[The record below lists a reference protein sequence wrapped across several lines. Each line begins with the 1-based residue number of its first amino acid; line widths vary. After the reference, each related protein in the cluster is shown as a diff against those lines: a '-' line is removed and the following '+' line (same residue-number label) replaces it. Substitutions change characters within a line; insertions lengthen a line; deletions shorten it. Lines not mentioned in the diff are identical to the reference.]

1 MSDKRSNTN
10 LHSPGE
16 ESSGR
21 STPVESEVRR
31 PHVLDVPDKPNSP
44 LHRGTARL
52 FSIDAAAALGAAA
65 IVGTDDDKDPFV
77 TAPTEGPSLNGP
89 PAEGRFDLT
98 ELDIETLM
106 KLKVDEIGAKTTFSV
121 EDLNRLD
128 VAKLTDVDVGAPSL
142 DHGERHTKLTDANI
156 EQSVKQA
163 GDSTGDMSV
172 EHLIA
177 MDIQTLAD
185 VTVLA
190 SLGELADQQID
201 LTSLSL
207 ETLLTADA
215 GPVTSTDDVNT
226 IEVAQLDLDTLT
238 TVDAGTADTSGD
250 AVTSEGGETGGGLE
264 FTGDTSVDTTSTVQ
278 VASSD
283 SSFVPA
289 SSGSTSPADSGDAA
303 PTAPANASVGAV
315 ADADAAANVTSE
327 SSVIGATAGVAA
339 LATDPD
345 GGDTVTYSLTDDAG
359 GRFAIDTNTG
369 VITVADPLLLDYET
383 TTNHTVTVQATST
396 DGSTS
401 NAAFIINLS
410 DDTGEFA
417 VTAVSDSNGTGDT
430 VSESATVGAPV
441 NITALATDGDG
452 SDTVTYS
459 LTDDAGGR
467 FAIDANTGVISVA
480 DPMLLD
486 FETATN
492 HTVTVQATSTD
503 GSTAVQNFTVNLV
516 DDTGE
521 FSVGAI
527 SDNDGAGDVVSESAA
542 NGTAVGIAALATD
555 ADGSDTVTYSLTND
569 AGGRFTID
577 SNTGVI
583 SVADFLLIDYE
594 TATSHNVTVRATSTD
609 GSTSDQVFAIGIS
622 DDTTEFSVSA
632 VSDTDA
638 AADSVGESVANGTV
652 VGVTALATDADG
664 TDTVSY
670 SLTDDAGGRFAI
682 NATTGVVTVA
692 DASLLDHETATSHNI
707 TVRATSTDGST
718 SDLVFAIGISDD
730 TTEFSVSAV
739 SDTDAAADSVGESV
753 TNGTVVGVTALA
765 TDADGTDTVSYS
777 LTDDA
782 GGRFAINATTGVV
795 TVADASLLDHET
807 TTSHNITVRATSTD
821 GSTSD
826 QVFAIGISDDTTEFS
841 VSAVSDTDAA
851 ADSVGE
857 SVANGTVV
865 GVTAFA
871 SDADATDT
879 VSYSLTDDAGGRFA
893 INATTGVVTVADASL
908 LDHETATSHNITV
921 RATSTDGSTSDLVF
935 AIGVSDDTTE
945 FSVTAVSDTDAAADS
960 VGESVA
966 NGTAVGVTAFASD
979 ADGSDTISY
988 SLTDDAGGRFAINA
1002 TTGVVTVADASL
1014 LDHETATSHNI
1025 TVRATSTDGSTSD
1038 LVFAIGVSDDNT
1050 EFSVSAVSDTDAA
1063 ADSVG
1068 EEAANGSVVGITA
1081 LATDTDG
1088 TDSVSYS
1095 LTDDAGGRFAI
1106 NATTGV
1112 VTVADASLLDY
1123 ETTTSHNITIRATST
1138 DGSTSDQVFAI
1149 GISDDDTEFS
1159 VSAVSDTD
1167 AAADSVGESVANG
1180 TVVGV
1185 TALASDDDDSDAISY
1200 SLTDDAGGRFAINA
1214 TTGVVT
1220 VADASLLDHE
1230 TATSHNITVRATST
1244 DGSTSDQVFAIG
1256 ISDDNTEFS
1265 VGAVSDVDVAV
1276 FQNATS
1282 ESAANGTAVGITA
1295 SASDADGS
1303 DTVTYSLT
1311 DDAGGRYQI
1320 DANSGVVTVA
1330 DNSLLDFETATSHN
1344 ITVQATS
1351 TDGSTSAQT
1360 FTVNVVDANEAPTDL
1375 TLAVN
1380 SGISLNTDGGNSA
1393 YLHTVNGGAIVGGLS
1408 QFTIEMEFSGTNVT
1422 GGDVPLFSYH
1432 AGGASDEI
1440 ELGINETGG
1449 LYELYIE
1456 IGEQAH
1462 SVVGYDASVLMDGT
1476 DHQISLTWDNA
1487 AGDWQIFVDGTL
1499 VANGTGIAAGDT
1511 IAGGGTIVLGQ
1522 EQDTL
1527 GGGFDPTQVFH
1538 GTLYDVRVFNDV
1550 RSSTEISDNLFSQVD
1565 ASEPG
1570 LVANWHMDD
1579 LSGGVTT
1586 DSVGGND
1593 LSVANVTGGGWVAS
1607 TQTLVAAVPEGAPD
1621 GRLVGSVSATD
1632 QDAGDTFTYSL
1643 TDDAGGRFAIDGAT
1657 GVITVADGS
1666 LLDYETATSHNI
1678 TVRVTDS
1685 GGLTYDEVFAI
1696 NLADANDAPT
1706 DISFVA
1712 EPSVAVE
1719 TGTATFSGLT
1729 HYWKL
1734 DGDAVDSVGTDNGV
1748 ISGASTVTG
1757 RDGSALSFDE
1767 VNDVVTIP
1775 DVTMNNEF
1783 TVSFQFKV
1791 DDNSGS
1797 LFQYMYSHG
1806 DINSTNSLNIFLN
1819 EASHGTDP
1827 NILRTVIRDTDDTLD
1842 NFALDFDI
1850 SGIVGD
1856 GQWHTY
1862 TLTVTSGV
1870 GSKVYLDGVEQNSDT
1885 RGGDSIDP
1893 SGSLYLGGR
1902 QDLDPDRYFGGEM
1915 DSVQIYDR
1923 PLNGTE
1929 VSDLHDTTPETI
1941 VDGTL
1946 VATASTVD
1954 PDAGDTFTYTLTNDA
1969 GGLFSIDANTGAIT
1983 ANVTGGSAPAAGSA
1997 YTVTVETADSG
2008 GLTTSKNLTLR
2019 FGTSGD
2025 DTISGAA
2032 GLDVV
2037 YGGTGTDT
2045 ASYTASASAVTV
2057 DLSTGTGTGGDAD
2070 GDMLR
2075 GIENVTGSAF
2085 DDTLTGDANANV
2097 LTGGAGN
2104 DTLNGGGGDDTL
2116 DGGAGADILD
2126 GGAGYDIVDYSS
2138 AVSRVDIR
2146 LDLNQGFFDDAAGD
2160 TYSGIEGA
2168 IGGAG
2173 GDYIYGQF
2181 GSSVD
2186 NQFDGGAG
2194 DDTLYGFE
2202 GNDTLIGGAGA
2213 DVLDGGAGT
2222 DTVSYA
2228 VGSGNSVTVN
2238 LSTGLGSGND
2248 AQGDTYTDIENVIG
2262 SNNDDVLTGD
2272 ANANVINGGDGND
2285 TIEGLGGGDTL
2296 TGGAGNDTFVY
2307 VGAGTDGDTITDFT
2321 QGDDRIDVSS
2331 YGLTDIND
2339 LTIADDGFGNAMIFL
2354 PSGDDVT
2361 LTGVAPVALTDSDF
2375 IF

>member
-10 LHSPGE
+10 LYSPDDT
-16 ESSGR
+16 SSGC

-31 PHVLDVPDKPNSP
+31 PHVLDVPDKPNSA

-52 FSIDAAAALGAAA
+52 FNIDAAAALGAAA
-65 IVGTDDDKDPFV
+65 IVGTDNDKDPFV
-77 TAPTEGPSLNGP
+77 TAPTENTSLNGP
-89 PAEGRFDLT
+89 PAEGPFDLT

-106 KLKVDEIGAKTTFSV
+106 KLKVDEVGAKTTFSV
-121 EDLNRLD
+121 QDLNRLD
-128 VAKLTDVDVGAPSL
+128 VAQLMNVDVGAPSL
-142 DHGERHTKLTDANI
+142 DHGERHIKLTDGSI
-156 EQSVKQA
+156 ER
-163 GDSTGDMSV
+163 
-172 EHLIA
+172 LIA

-185 VTVLA
+185 VTVVA
-190 SLGELADQQID
+190 SLSELADQQID

-215 GPVTSTDDVNT
+215 GPVTSTDDVST

-264 FTGDTSVDTTSTVQ
+264 FAGDTNVDTTSTVQ

-289 SSGSTSPADSGDAA
+289 SFGSTSSVDSGDAA
-303 PTAPANASVGAV
+303 PPAPSNSSVGAV
-315 ADADAAANVTSE
+315 SDGDAAANVTSE

-430 VSESATVGAPV
+430 VSESASVGAPV

-459 LTDDAGGR
+459 LTNDAGGR

-577 SNTGVI
+577 SSTGVI
-583 SVADFLLIDYE
+583 SVADFLLLDYE

-609 GSTSDQVFAIGIS
+609 GSTSDQVFAIGVS

-670 SLTDDAGGRFAI
+670 SLTDDAGR
-682 NATTGVVTVA
+682 
-692 DASLLDHETATSHNI
+692 
-707 TVRATSTDGST
+707 TVRDQRHDRRGDGRRCQP
-718 SDLVFAIGISDD
+718 
-730 TTEFSVSAV
+730 
-739 SDTDAAADSVGESV
+739 
-753 TNGTVVGVTALA
+753 
-765 TDADGTDTVSYS
+765 
-777 LTDDA
+777 A
-782 GGRFAINATTGVV
+782 GPR
-795 TVADASLLDHET
+795 DRDEPQRP
-807 TTSHNITVRATSTD
+807 TVRATSTD

-826 QVFAIGISDDTTEFS
+826 QVFAIG
-841 VSAVSDTDAA
+841 
-851 ADSVGE
+851 
-857 SVANGTVV
+857 
-865 GVTAFA
+865 
-871 SDADATDT
+871 
-879 VSYSLTDDAGGRFA
+879 
-893 INATTGVVTVADASL
+893 
-908 LDHETATSHNITV
+908 
-921 RATSTDGSTSDLVF
+921 
-935 AIGVSDDTTE
+935 VSDDTTE
-945 FSVTAVSDTDAAADS
+945 FSV
-960 VGESVA
+960 
-966 NGTAVGVTAFASD
+966 
-979 ADGSDTISY
+979 
-988 SLTDDAGGRFAINA
+988 
-1002 TTGVVTVADASL
+1002 
-1014 LDHETATSHNI
+1014 
-1025 TVRATSTDGSTSD
+1025 
-1038 LVFAIGVSDDNT
+1038 
-1050 EFSVSAVSDTDAA
+1050 
-1063 ADSVG
+1063 
-1068 EEAANGSVVGITA
+1068 
-1081 LATDTDG
+1081 
-1088 TDSVSYS
+1088 
-1095 LTDDAGGRFAI
+1095 
-1106 NATTGV
+1106 
-1112 VTVADASLLDY
+1112 
-1123 ETTTSHNITIRATST
+1123 
-1138 DGSTSDQVFAI
+1138 
-1149 GISDDDTEFS
+1149 
-1159 VSAVSDTD
+1159 
-1167 AAADSVGESVANG
+1167 
-1180 TVVGV
+1180 
-1185 TALASDDDDSDAISY
+1185 
-1200 SLTDDAGGRFAINA
+1200 
-1214 TTGVVT
+1214 
-1220 VADASLLDHE
+1220 
-1230 TATSHNITVRATST
+1230 
-1244 DGSTSDQVFAIG
+1244 
-1256 ISDDNTEFS
+1256 
-1265 VGAVSDVDVAV
+1265 GAVTDVDVVGFVNAV
-1276 FQNATS
+1276 S
-1282 ESAANGTAVGITA
+1282 ESAANGTTVGITA
-1295 SASDADGS
+1295 SATDADGS

-1311 DDAGGRYQI
+1311 DDAGGRFAI
-1320 DANSGVVTVA
+1320 DANTGVVTVA
-1330 DNSLLDFETATSHN
+1330 DASLLDFETAAGHT
-1344 ITVQATS
+1344 IEVTATS
-1351 TDGSTSAQT
+1351 SDGSTSNQT
-1360 FTVNVVDANEAPTDL
+1360 FAINVVDANEAPTDL

-1380 SGISLNTDGGNSA
+1380 SGISLNTDGGNNA

-1408 QFTIEMEFSGTNVT
+1408 QLTIEMEFSGTNVT

-1462 SVVGYDASVLMDGT
+1462 SVAGYDASVLMDGA

-1527 GGGFDPTQVFH
+1527 GGGFDPAQVFH

-1550 RSSTEISDNLFSQVD
+1550 RSSTEISENLFSQVD

-1570 LVANWHMDD
+1570 LVANWRMDD

-1621 GRLVGSVSATD
+1621 GRLVGSVSTTD

-1657 GVITVADGS
+1657 GAITVADGS
-1666 LLDYETATSHNI
+1666 LLDYETAASHDI
-1678 TVRVTDS
+1678 TIRVTDG
-1685 GGLTYDEVFAI
+1685 GGLTYDETFTI
-1696 NLADANDAPT
+1696 NVANLEEAN
-1706 DISFVA
+1706 V
-1712 EPSVAVE
+1712 V
-1719 TGTATFSGLT
+1719 TGTAGDDVLT
-1729 HYWKL
+1729 
-1734 DGDAVDSVGTDNGV
+1734 GTAN
-1748 ISGASTVTG
+1748 
-1757 RDGSALSFDE
+1757 DE
-1767 VNDVVTIP
+1767 
-1775 DVTMNNEF
+1775 
-1783 TVSFQFKV
+1783 
-1791 DDNSGS
+1791 S
-1797 LFQYMYSHG
+1797 LFG
-1806 DINSTNSLNIFLN
+1806 L
-1819 EASHGTDP
+1819 
-1827 NILRTVIRDTDDTLD
+1827 
-1842 NFALDFDI
+1842 
-1850 SGIVGD
+1850 
-1856 GQWHTY
+1856 
-1862 TLTVTSGV
+1862 
-1870 GSKVYLDGVEQNSDT
+1870 
-1885 RGGDSIDP
+1885 
-1893 SGSLYLGGR
+1893 
-1902 QDLDPDRYFGGEM
+1902 
-1915 DSVQIYDR
+1915 
-1923 PLNGTE
+1923 
-1929 VSDLHDTTPETI
+1929 
-1941 VDGTL
+1941 
-1946 VATASTVD
+1946 
-1954 PDAGDTFTYTLTNDA
+1954 AGN
-1969 GGLFSIDANTGAIT
+1969 
-1983 ANVTGGSAPAAGSA
+1983 
-1997 YTVTVETADSG
+1997 
-2008 GLTTSKNLTLR
+2008 
-2019 FGTSGD
+2019 
-2025 DTISGAA
+2025 DTISGLGGADS
-2032 GLDVV
+2032 L
-2037 YGGTGTDT
+2037 YGGD
-2045 ASYTASASAVTV
+2045 
-2057 DLSTGTGTGGDAD
+2057 
-2070 GDMLR
+2070 
-2075 GIENVTGSAF
+2075 
-2085 DDTLTGDANANV
+2085 
-2097 LTGGAGN
+2097 
-2104 DTLNGGGGDDTL
+2104 GDDTL

-2138 AVSRVDIR
+2138 ALSRVDIR

-2173 GDYIYGQF
+2173 GDHIYGQF
-2181 GSSVD
+2181 GSAVD
-2186 NQFDGGAG
+2186 NQFNGGAG
-2194 DDTLYGFE
+2194 DDALYGFE

-2228 VGSGNSVTVN
+2228 VGSGNAVTVN

-2296 TGGAGNDTFVY
+2296 TGGTGNDTFVY
-2307 VGAGTDGDTITDFT
+2307 VGAGTDSDTITDFT